1 MQVQIRYDRLVAD
14 IDRVLVYDNVPP
26 AERESDYRYWR
37 AVGLARLA
45 LELSNGNDAL
55 TLDGMP
61 VHFTRHYAD
70 ARRTAQSISRGQW
83 TYQTRGREEEIAA
96 MINHEFRP
104 EQQLQPALIIAHKR
118 HHAATKPDYMGM
130 PDCVRIGGHMTD
142 IDQYSQEFLEDY
154 FQIDL
159 NNIKNN
165 S

>member
-1 MQVQIRYDRLVAD
+1 MQIRYDRLVAD
-14 IDRVLVYDNVPP
+14 IDRALVYDNVPP

-37 AVGLARLA
+37 AVSLARLA

-70 ARRTAQSISRGQW
+70 AWHTAQSIARGQW
-83 TYQTRGREEEIAA
+83 AYQTRGREEEIVAA
-96 MINHEFRP
+96 IHHEFRP
-104 EQQLQPALIIAHKR
+104 EQQLQPALIIAHR
-118 HHAATKPDYMGM
+118 QYHAVTKPDYMGM
-130 PDCVRIGGHMTD
+130 PDCVRIGGRMTD
-142 IDQYSQEFLEDY
+142 IDRYSQEFLEDY

>member
-1 MQVQIRYDRLVAD
+1 MTMCHLQ
-14 IDRVLVYDNVPP
+14 
-26 AERESDYRYWR
+26 REGDYRYWR
-37 AVGLARLA
+37 AVSLARLA
-45 LELSNGNDAL
+45 LELSNGNDAF

-70 ARRTAQSISRGQW
+70 ARRTAQSIARGQW
-83 TYQTRGREEEIAA
+83 AYQTRGREEEIAA

-104 EQQLQPALIIAHKR
+104 GQQLQPALIIAHKR
-118 HHAATKPDYMGM
+118 HHAVTKPDYMGM
-130 PDCVRIGGHMTD
+130 PDCVRIGGHTTD

>member
-1 MQVQIRYDRLVAD
+1 M
-14 IDRVLVYDNVPP
+14 
-26 AERESDYRYWR
+26 S
-37 AVGLARLA
+37 LARLA

-70 ARRTAQSISRGQW
+70 ARRTAQSIARGQW

-96 MINHEFRP
+96 AIHHEFRP

-142 IDQYSQEFLEDY
+142 IDRYSQEFLEDY

-165 S
+165 N

>member
-14 IDRVLVYDNVPP
+14 IDRALVYDNVPP

-37 AVGLARLA
+37 AVSLARLA

-55 TLDGMP
+55 TLDGVP

-70 ARRTAQSISRGQW
+70 ARRTAQSIARGRW

-96 MINHEFRP
+96 MIHHEFRS
-104 EQQLQPALIIAHKR
+104 EQQLQPALIIAHR
-118 HHAATKPDYMGM
+118 QYHAATKPDYMGM
-130 PDCVRIGGHMTD
+130 PDCVRIGGRMTH
-142 IDQYSQEFLEDY
+142 IDQYSQELLEDY

-159 NNIKNN
+159 DNIKNN
-165 S
+165 N

>member
-1 MQVQIRYDRLVAD
+1 M
-14 IDRVLVYDNVPP
+14 
-26 AERESDYRYWR
+26 S
-37 AVGLARLA
+37 LARLA

-83 TYQTRGREEEIAA
+83 TYQTRGREEEIAVA
-96 MINHEFRP
+96 IHHEFRP
-104 EQQLQPALIIAHKR
+104 EQQLQPALIIAHR
-118 HHAATKPDYMGM
+118 QYHAATKPDYMGI
-130 PDCVRIGGHMTD
+130 PDCVRIGGRMTD
-142 IDQYSQEFLEDY
+142 IDRYSQEFLEDY

-159 NNIKNN
+159 NNIKN

>member
-1 MQVQIRYDRLVAD
+1 
-14 IDRVLVYDNVPP
+14 
-26 AERESDYRYWR
+26 
-37 AVGLARLA
+37 
-45 LELSNGNDAL
+45 
-55 TLDGMP
+55 
-61 VHFTRHYAD
+61 
-70 ARRTAQSISRGQW
+70 
-83 TYQTRGREEEIAA
+83 

>member
-1 MQVQIRYDRLVAD
+1 MQIRYDRLVAD
-14 IDRVLVYDNVPP
+14 IDRALVYDSVPP

-37 AVGLARLA
+37 AVSLARLA

-55 TLDGMP
+55 TLDGIP

-70 ARRTAQSISRGQW
+70 ARRTAQSIARGQW

-96 MINHEFRP
+96 AIHHEFRP

-118 HHAATKPDYMGM
+118 HHAVTKPDYMGM

-142 IDQYSQEFLEDY
+142 TDQYSQEFLEDY
-154 FQIDL
+154 FQIHL
-159 NNIKNN
+159 NNTKK

>member
-1 MQVQIRYDRLVAD
+1 M
-14 IDRVLVYDNVPP
+14 
-26 AERESDYRYWR
+26 S
-37 AVGLARLA
+37 LARLA

-70 ARRTAQSISRGQW
+70 ARRTAQSIARGQW
-83 TYQTRGREEEIAA
+83 VYQTRGREGEIVA

-104 EQQLQPALIIAHKR
+104 EQQLQPALIIAHR
-118 HHAATKPDYMGM
+118 QYHAATKPDYMGM

-154 FQIDL
+154 FHIDL
-159 NNIKNN
+159 DNIKN
-165 S
+165 SS

>member
-1 MQVQIRYDRLVAD
+1 M
-14 IDRVLVYDNVPP
+14 
-26 AERESDYRYWR
+26 S
-37 AVGLARLA
+37 LARLA
-45 LELSNGNDAL
+45 LELSNGNDAP

-70 ARRTAQSISRGQW
+70 ARRTAQSIARGQW
-83 TYQTRGREEEIAA
+83 AYQTRGREEEIAA
-96 MINHEFRP
+96 MINHELRP
-104 EQQLQPALIIAHKR
+104 EQQLQPSLIIAHKR
-118 HHAATKPDYMGM
+118 HHAVTKPDYMGM

-159 NNIKNN
+159 DNIKNN